1 MSEFHGFASLVR
13 RLSWPLVCIAI
24 LAAGCGPRLAEVRG
38 KVTRNG
44 GPMEFKGALVTFISA
59 DHRTSIAAK
68 VRDDGTYR
76 VSMAAGY
83 GLPPGQYL
91 VAVTFPEGFVP
102 PGVTGGPTAAT
113 DKLMAKWIP
122 PRYLSAAKSGLT
134 IDLKPEGATFDI
146 DLKD

>member
-1 MSEFHGFASLVR
+1 
-13 RLSWPLVCIAI
+13 VCLAL
-24 LAAGCGPRLAEVRG
+24 LAAGCGSRLAEVRG

-83 GLPPGQYL
+83 GLPPGQYR

-102 PGVTGGPTAAT
+102 PGVKGGPTAAT

-122 PRYLSAAKSGLT
+122 PRYLSATKSGLT

>member
-1 MSEFHGFASLVR
+1 MIQSLPTAAPFR
-13 RLSWPLVCIAI
+13 WYPL
-24 LAAGCGPRLAEVRG
+24 LAVVVLVAACGPRLAEVRG

-59 DHRTSIAAK
+59 DNRTSIAAK

-83 GLPPGQYL
+83 GLPPGQYR

-102 PGVTGGPTAAT
+102 PGTTGGPTPAT

-122 PRYLSAAKSGLT
+122 SRYLSAVRSGLT
-134 IDLKPEGATFDI
+134 LDLQPGGATFDI

>member
-1 MSEFHGFASLVR
+1 MTDFHGFFSRLDWFRVPTLCLV
-13 RLSWPLVCIAI
+13 I

-68 VRDDGTYR
+68 VRDDGNYR

-83 GLPPGQYL
+83 GLPPGQYR
-91 VAVTFPEGFVP
+91 VAVTFPDGFVP

>member
-1 MSEFHGFASLVR
+1 MTDSHGFLSCLGRFRIPTLCLVI
-13 RLSWPLVCIAI
+13 V
-24 LAAGCGPRLAEVRG
+24 AAGCGPRLAEVSG
-38 KVTRNG
+38 KVTRKG

-83 GLPPGQYL
+83 GLPPGRYL
-91 VAVTFPEGFVP
+91 VAVTFPDGFVP